1 MAQPEQ
7 REGESSGCPFAGN
20 STNKV
25 DLAAGLPP
33 TTRRSKRRMI
43 VISPRE
49 EKWSSRRE
57 LHPKLGLR
65 RAV

>member
-1 MAQPEQ
+1 M
-7 REGESSGCPFAGN
+7 
-20 STNKV
+20 

-49 EKWSSRRE
+49 EKVVPSRGLAPRFQASRARV
-57 LHPKLGLR
+57 LSLGR
-65 RAV
+65 